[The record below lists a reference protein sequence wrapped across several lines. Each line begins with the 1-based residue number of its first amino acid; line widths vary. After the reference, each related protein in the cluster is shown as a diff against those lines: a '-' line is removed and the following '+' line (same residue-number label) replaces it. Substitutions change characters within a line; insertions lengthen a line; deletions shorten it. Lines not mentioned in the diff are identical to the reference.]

1 MMKTFVLA
9 TENENKVSEF
19 RLALK
24 DTPFKI
30 KSLKDL
36 GLSLDVEEVGT
47 TFEENAILKAK
58 YISKFTKYPV
68 IADDSG
74 LELRALNGF
83 PGINSH
89 RFMEGSTY
97 KEKGAALNEM
107 LAPYS
112 DKGARFVCAI
122 ALVGLNQFPDVFV
135 GQVKGKLIEDATGE
149 GGFGYDPFFYIPEK
163 GKTMAEL
170 SPEEKNNLSHRA
182 EAIKRFKE
190 FLENL

>member
-97 KEKGAALNEM
+97 EEKGAALNEM

-122 ALVGLNQFPDVFV
+122 ALVGLNQFPTFLL
-135 GQVKGKLIEDATGE
+135 VKL
-149 GGFGYDPFFYIPEK
+149 K
-163 GKTMAEL
+163 GTY
-170 SPEEKNNLSHRA
+170 
-182 EAIKRFKE
+182 
-190 FLENL
+190 